1 MVLKQMTSELYDSLS
16 VFRNKKVRE
25 LIEFPIIADADSP
38 ISKIIGILT
47 QNNVYDV
54 FIKLTSN
61 SIASINIRDMLSVR
75 DIVSTKPSVLGK
87 VIPSLSEE
95 ESNIGYA
102 ARIMSHYRLR
112 ALPVV
117 QNNEI
122 VGQITT
128 KAIVKGIY
136 EADISGSRNSNT
148 VNASNILTPNPIVI
162 TPKDRVSTARNI
174 MMRRRIDHLP
184 IVEEQENT
192 KLAGMLTS
200 THIAQAMLPSERI
213 GRESIGIDNKL
224 IRLDFSVIGIADHDD
239 GDNITVSN
247 VDDSLRSLTGLM
259 VDRNSTYSVVTA
271 LGNLRGIITYGD
283 IIALLAERIEESIPV
298 YIIGLPDDPFDA
310 ELVKSKFASIIRL
323 LRKIS
328 PEIEEARCHI
338 KIRDIEGER
347 RRRYEVDANMIT
359 PYRRHTY
366 TNTGWDLATIFDQMS
381 DSLKNNLAHRPS
393 QKQRESVRHAKV
405 GQES

>member
-61 SIASINIRDMLSVR
+61 SIASINIRDILSVR

-366 TNTGWDLATIFDQMS
+366 TNT
-381 DSLKNNLAHRPS
+381 
-393 QKQRESVRHAKV
+393 
-405 GQES
+405 

>member
-1 MVLKQMTSELYDSLS
+1 MTSELYDSLS

-25 LIEFPIIADADSP
+25 LIELPIIAYAETP

-47 QNNVYDV
+47 ENNVYDV

-61 SIASINIRDMLSVR
+61 SIASINIRDILSVR

-117 QNNEI
+117 QNDEI
-122 VGQITT
+122 VGQITA
-128 KAIVKGIY
+128 KAIVKAIY
-136 EADISGSRNSNT
+136 EADVSGSKSSYA
-148 VNASNILTPNPIVI
+148 VNASNIMTPNPIVI
-162 TPKDRVSTARNI
+162 TPKDRVSTAKNI

-184 IVEEQENT
+184 VIDEQENT
-192 KLAGMLTS
+192 ELVGMLTS
-200 THIAQAMLPSERI
+200 THIAQAMLPSEKI
-213 GRESIGIDNKL
+213 GRESLGIDNKS
-224 IRLDFSVIGIADHDD
+224 IRLDFSVMGIADQDD

-247 VDDSLRSLTGLM
+247 VEDSLRSLTGMM
-259 VDRNSTYSVVTA
+259 VDRNSTYSVVKA
-271 LGNLRGIITYGD
+271 LDKVRGIITYGD
-283 IIALLAERIEESIPV
+283 IIALLGEAIEESIPV

-310 ELVKSKFASIIRL
+310 ELVRSKFASIISL

-328 PEIEEARCHI
+328 PEIEEARCRI
-338 KIRDIEGER
+338 KIRDIEER
-347 RRRYEVDANMIT
+347 RKRYEVDANIIT

-366 TNTGWDLATIFDQMS
+366 TNTGWDLVTIFDQMS
-381 DSLKNNLAHRPS
+381 DSLKNKLAHRPS
-393 QKQRESVRHAKV
+393 QKQRESVRHV
-405 GQES
+405 TEGQKS

>member
-1 MVLKQMTSELYDSLS
+1 MNNIKT
-16 VFRNKKVRE
+16 RNKKM
-25 LIEFPIIADADSP
+25 LINKYMVFEYFRLIKNKDIEQLMDLFADDAIIYEPFSKLTEGLEGKSAIESFLRVSLMANDALQHHIIIEKENQKNDMEKSCN
-38 ISKIIGILT
+38 SKIITALVT
-47 QNNVYDV
+47 
-54 FIKLTSN
+54 F
-61 SIASINIRDMLSVR
+61 
-75 DIVSTKPSVLGK
+75 
-87 VIPSLSEE
+87 
-95 ESNIGYA
+95 ES
-102 ARIMSHYRLR
+102 
-112 ALPVV
+112 
-117 QNNEI
+117 
-122 VGQITT
+122 

-148 VNASNILTPNPIVI
+148 VNASNIMTPNPIVI

-213 GRESIGIDNKL
+213 GRESIGIDNKS
-224 IRLDFSVIGIADHDD
+224 IRLDFSVIGVADNDD
-239 GDNITVSN
+239 GENITISN

-259 VDRNSTYSVVTA
+259 VDRNSTYSVVKA

-338 KIRDIEGER
+338 KIRDIEVER
-347 RRRYEVDANMIT
+347 RRRYEVDANIIT
-359 PYRRHTY
+359 SYRRHTY

-393 QKQRESVRHAKV
+393 QKQRESVRHAR
-405 GQES
+405 